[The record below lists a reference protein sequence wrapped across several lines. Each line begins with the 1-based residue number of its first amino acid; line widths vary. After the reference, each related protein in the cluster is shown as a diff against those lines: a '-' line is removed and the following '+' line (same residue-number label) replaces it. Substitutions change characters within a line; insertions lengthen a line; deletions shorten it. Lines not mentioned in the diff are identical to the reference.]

1 MKKKEFTV
9 GLDLDGCVADFYS
22 QIRDF
27 YSDWS
32 GKSMDKLPTEVTYGM
47 PEWGL
52 NPDEYKRLHR
62 YSVRQKRLFE
72 VVEPIHGAPQAI
84 RELSNAGIRIR
95 IITHRLFV
103 PYFHAQAASQTIVWL
118 EKHGIPYR
126 DLCLIED
133 KAAVSSDIYV
143 EDTEKNVQAIQDA
156 GRDVIC
162 FTNSTNRNFDAKL
175 RAGNWEEAK
184 EIIFARH
191 KTWRKL
197 NPDARTDT
205 SPSNLV
211 EGEEEI

>member
-1 MKKKEFTV
+1 MKNKEFIV
-9 GLDLDGCVADFYS
+9 GLDLDGCVADFYD
-22 QIRDF
+22 QIRQF
-27 YSDWS
+27 YSEWS
-32 GKSMDKLPTEVTYGM
+32 GKSLEELPSEVTYGM

-62 YSVRQKRLFE
+62 YSVRQKRLFD
-72 VVEPIHGAPQAI
+72 VVTPIQGAPQAI

-103 PYFHAQAASQTIVWL
+103 PYFHAQAASQTIMWL

-133 KAAVSSDIYV
+133 KAAVSADIYV

-162 FTNSTNRNFDAKL
+162 FTNSTNRKFDAKL
-175 RAGNWEEAK
+175 RAGSWDDAK
-184 EIIFARH
+184 EIILS
-191 KTWRKL
+191 KYKSWQEL
-197 NPDARTDT
+197 NPDALTET
-205 SPSNLV
+205 PSSNLI
-211 EGEEEI
+211 EGDDEI